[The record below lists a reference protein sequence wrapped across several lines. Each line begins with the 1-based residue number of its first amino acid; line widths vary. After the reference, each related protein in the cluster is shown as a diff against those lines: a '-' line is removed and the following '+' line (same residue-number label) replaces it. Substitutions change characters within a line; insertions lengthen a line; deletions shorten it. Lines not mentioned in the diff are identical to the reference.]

1 MDEDKLFRARMK
13 ELAQASFRQNRYTF
27 SHFLSVAE
35 LTELYSMASLLEYV
49 DYDTFGG
56 NPGCERQMVR
66 FGSERMFGY
75 EEPFPISVLRIEPLM
90 NKFAEELGHRDYLGA
105 VMNLGMERDVIGDI
119 LIRDK
124 SAYMFCMDNI
134 AGYIQANLEKIR
146 HTSVKVFPEKGEIDA
161 LSPRLE
167 EMEILV
173 SSPRFDAV
181 IAAACKLSRN
191 AALQLFRDKKVV
203 LQGRI
208 CENNSMILKEEDV
221 FSVRGYGKFV
231 YKGCGNQTRKG
242 RLYVRL
248 EQYR

>member
-35 LTELYSMASLLEYV
+35 LTKLHDMASVLEFV

-56 NPGCERQMVR
+56 NSCCERQMVR

-75 EEPFPISVLRIEPLM
+75 EEPFPISVLCIKPLM
-90 NKFAEELGHRDYLGA
+90 SKFAEKLGHRDYLGA
-105 VMNLGMERDVIGDI
+105 VMNLGIERDVIGDI

-134 AGYIQANLEKIR
+134 AAYIQENLEKIR
-146 HTSVKVFPEKGEIDA
+146 HTNVKVSLAEGEIEA

-167 EMEILV
+167 EVEILV

-181 IAAACKLSRN
+181 VSAVCKLSRS
-191 AALQLFRDKKVV
+191 AALQLFRDKKVI

-208 CENNSMILKEEDV
+208 CENNSMVLKEETT
-221 FSVRGYGKFV
+221 FSIRGYGKFI
-231 YKGCGNQTRKG
+231 YKGCKNQTRKG
-242 RLYVRL
+242 RIYVRL
-248 EQYR
+248 EQYL